1 MPQESLLRLRFS
13 EESREE
19 TVCSENRVHSSICG
33 GRGTPAEAG
42 SSDVSPAVVPDQR
55 ILAVFV
61 FTVTLIWGL
70 QVCWFVFSFNFGDP
84 EAVF

>member
-1 MPQESLLRLRFS
+1 MFR
-13 EESREE
+13 ESRAQQ
-19 TVCSENRVHSSICG
+19 HLWG
-33 GRGTPAEAG
+33 GGTPAEAG